1 MKEIFIRKALREALK
16 SYNKNEI
23 PVGAIITKDN
33 EIISSAYNT
42 KQSTNLSTNHAEII
56 CINKACKK
64 LKSWSLQNLSM
75 YVTLEP
81 CLMCAGAI
89 FESRI
94 KNLYIGSPNPLNGFF
109 SCNYHKNVK
118 SLNITWINDKKC
130 EFIINRFFK
139 KLRKEIK

>member
-1 MKEIFIRKALREALK
+1 MRDLFIRQALREAIR
-16 SYNKNEI
+16 SYTKNEI

-33 EIISSAYNT
+33 KIISSAHNSKEST
-42 KQSTNLSTNHAEII
+42 KICTNHAEVI
-56 CINKACKK
+56 CINKACTKI
-64 LKSWSLQNLSM
+64 KSWNLSDLSM

-81 CLMCAGAI
+81 CIMCAGAI
-89 FESRI
+89 FESKI
-94 KNLYIGSPNPLNGFF
+94 KNLYIGTSNPFNGFF
-109 SCNYHKNVK
+109 SCNYHKNIN